1 MGRIVFFD
9 LEVSAKGQILDIG
22 AINDVN
28 ETFHS
33 SKIGEFLKFI
43 DGCEYLCGHNIVEH
57 DYKYLSSFIKKHYL
71 LIDTL
76 YLSPILFPANPY
88 HKLLKDDKIDTNERN
103 NPLNDAKKAKSLF
116 YDEICAFN
124 SLSEKSQ
131 KLYSELLSKDI
142 HFEGFF
148 KYVNFAASRFRIFNS
163 FNADKLRDIFNGQIC
178 PNANIDKH
186 FRYHP
191 IEFAYACAL
200 ISTNDRYSITPAWVL
215 SNYPEVE
222 RIIQNLRNTPCNNK
236 ECPYCNKEFNAKY
249 ALKKWFGYD
258 DFRKFD
264 GQSLQEDSVNA
275 AIQGRSLL
283 AIFPTG
289 GGKSLTFQLPALI
302 QGETSRGLT
311 VVISPLQS
319 LMKDQVENLEKRGIT
334 DAVYINGLLSSIERA
349 EALERVRTG
358 KASLLY
364 IAPEQLRSNTIE
376 RVLLSRTIA
385 RFVIDEAHCFSSWGQ
400 DFRIEYMYIGEFLKS
415 FQEKKGNN
423 THIPVSC
430 FTATA
435 KPKVISDIKEY
446 FFKTNNLILENY
458 TTDSTRTNLRYT
470 VLYKENDKE
479 KYNQIRYLLEEKAC
493 PTIIY
498 VSRTKTA
505 ERLAEQLIAD
515 GFKAK
520 GFHGQ
525 MDKEIKI
532 RNQEDF
538 IENKFQVMVAT
549 SAFGMGVDKSD
560 VGLVIHYE
568 ISDSLENYI
577 QEAGRAG
584 RDINSEAECYV
595 LYNDDDL
602 NKHFILLNQ
611 TKLTLSEINQV
622 WKAIKALTNKRKIVR
637 ISALEVA
644 RKAGWEEISDVETKV
659 KSALAALENAKMI
672 KRGKNSPRIFATS
685 IVPNNMDEASVS
697 LNTSD
702 KFTEEEKVNSIR
714 IIKSLISERSH
725 AKAGTADAES
735 RVDYLADILGI
746 ETSKAINC
754 IEKMRGIGLLKNE
767 DDMTAYLRKNNSS
780 ILEDF
785 AKVENLL
792 IRYLTKDKEMNQGKG
807 RQTID
812 IKDFNEYAIENGFKK
827 SGLKHIK
834 TVLFVWEIRNYIKRE
849 RTSTNK
855 EYIDIRLNFETE
867 NLSEI
872 ISKRLSICKIIINH
886 LALLTPET
894 STDSFSIVHFSV
906 TSLKEVADRSLLGLT
921 VSISDIQDALLYLS
935 KTGIITIEGGFMVLY
950 NKLQIERVADNKI
963 RYKKEDYQNLN
974 EFYKQRIQQIHIVG
988 EYANLMVKDYN
999 KALEFVKD
1007 YFKLEF
1013 AKFIKKY
1020 FDSSREAEISK
1031 SISSKKHKEIFGNLT
1046 PTQKAIIDDNRSQFI
1061 VVPAGPGSGKTYVLV
1076 RKLASLILLEEIKS
1090 EKLLMLTFSR
1100 SAASEFK
1107 NRLMELIGN
1116 AAKYVEIKTFHSYCF
1131 DLIGQRGSLEK
1142 SENVVRTAVEDI
1154 KQGNVEKSL
1163 ITKSILVIDEA
1174 QDMSADE
1181 FALVEEL
1188 IRNNEDI
1195 RVVAVGDDDQN
1206 IYEFRGSDSRYMKIL
1221 IDRYNASV
1229 YNMLENFRSS
1239 RNIIAAANDYSKG
1252 IKNRLKHTEIVPT
1265 KNSLGKVCFIEHS
1278 SDNYQ
1283 EAVVNEIISSVE
1295 SGRKCVLTFRNDDA
1309 LIISALLNKIGKKSK
1324 LIQSNDGFQL
1334 SKLAEL
1340 HYLVRRVRELC
1351 KTDIKISPDNW
1362 EIAKSDTFCTFAT
1375 SEVTPI
1381 IKNCIEC
1388 FENEFP
1394 VTGNESRYHSDFE
1407 RFINESSLEDF
1418 YTEKDDEII
1427 VSTIHK
1433 AKGREWDNVFIS
1445 LKDLTKIEEA
1455 EKRAIFV
1462 GLTRAKN
1469 NLSVHYS
1476 GEAFRHI
1483 NWSSAKTY
1491 RDYTPYNE
1499 PTEILLQLG
1508 HRDVVLNFF
1517 KDKSSIIERLRSGQD
1532 LNIYIGAEYIYL
1544 QVNIDGTYHSIAKL
1558 SEKSRKY
1565 ITELISKGYYPQ
1577 KANIRFTVYWSDK
1590 NDNWIETPIVLPDI
1604 VMRKSQN

>member
-22 AINDVN
+22 AINDAN

-43 DGCEYLCGHNIVEH
+43 EGCEYLCGHNIVEH
-57 DYKYLSSFIKKHYL
+57 DYKYLTSFTNKQYS

-88 HKLLKDDKIDTNERN
+88 HKLLKDDKINTDDRN

-116 YDEICAFN
+116 YDEISAFN
-124 SLSEKSQ
+124 SLSENYKR
-131 KLYSELLSKDI
+131 LYSELLSKDI

-148 KYVNFAASRFRIFNS
+148 RYVNFAVSRFRIFNS
-163 FNADKLRDIFNGQIC
+163 FNPDRLYEIFKGLIC
-178 PNANIDKH
+178 PNTNVDKY
-186 FRYHP
+186 FRHNP
-191 IEFAYACAL
+191 IELAYACAL

-215 SNYPEVE
+215 INFPEVE
-222 RIIQNLRNTPCNNK
+222 RIIQNLRNTPCNDT

-275 AIQGRSLL
+275 AIRGRSLL

-319 LMKDQVENLEKRGIT
+319 LMKDQVENLEKRGIA

-364 IAPEQLRSNTIE
+364 IAPEQLRSSTIE

-415 FQEKKGNN
+415 FQEKKGHN

-479 KYNQIRYLLEEKAC
+479 KYNQIRYLLEEKSC

-505 ERLAEQLIAD
+505 ERLAKQLVAD
-515 GFKAK
+515 GFSAR
-520 GFHGQ
+520 GFHGR

-538 IENKFQVMVAT
+538 IENKFQVIVAT

-584 RDINSEAECYV
+584 RDVNSQAECYV

-622 WKAIKALTNKRKIVR
+622 WMAIKALTQKRKIVR

-644 RKAGWEEISDVETKV
+644 RKAGWEEIADVETKV
-659 KSALAALENAKMI
+659 KSALAALENARMI

-685 IVPNNMDEASVS
+685 IVPCNMDEASEA
-697 LNTSD
+697 LNASNE
-702 KFTEEEKVNSIR
+702 FTEEEKVNSIR

-725 AKAGTADAES
+725 AKAGTSDAES

-746 ETSKAINC
+746 EISKVINC

-792 IRYLTKDKEMNQGKG
+792 IQYLTEN

-812 IKDFNEYAIENGFKK
+812 IKGFNEYAIENVFKK

-834 TVLFVWEIRNYIKRE
+834 TVLFVWEIKNYIKRE
-849 RTSTNK
+849 RISTNK
-855 EYIDIRLNFETE
+855 EYIDIRLNLEKE
-867 NLSEI
+867 KLLEI
-872 ISKRLSICKIIINH
+872 ISNRLSICKAVVNH
-886 LALLTPET
+886 LASLKPET
-894 STDSFSIVHFSV
+894 TTDTFNIVHFSV
-906 TSLKEVADRSLLGLT
+906 TSLKEATNNCLLGMNA
-921 VSISDIQDALLYLS
+921 SISDIQEALLYLS

-963 RYKKEDYQNLN
+963 RYKKEDYHNLN

-988 EYANLMVKDYN
+988 EYANLMVKDYD

-1013 AKFIKKY
+1013 TRFIKKY
-1020 FDSSREAEISK
+1020 FDSSREEEICK
-1031 SISSKKHKEIFGNLT
+1031 SISSRKYKDIFGCLT
-1046 PTQKAIIDDNRSQFI
+1046 PTQKAIIDDNSSRFI

-1076 RKLASLILLEEIKS
+1076 RKLASLILMEEIKS

-1107 NRLMELIGN
+1107 NRLIELIGN

-1131 DLIGQRGSLEK
+1131 DLIGQKGSLEK
-1142 SENVVRTAVEDI
+1142 SENVVRTAVEEI
-1154 KQGNVEKSL
+1154 QQRKVEKNL

-1206 IYEFRGSDSRYMKIL
+1206 IYGFRGADSKYMKTL
-1221 IDRYNASV
+1221 IDKYGASV

-1239 RNIIAAANDYSKG
+1239 RGIIATANDYSKV
-1252 IKNRLKHTEIVPT
+1252 IRNRLKRTGILPT
-1265 KNSLGKVCFIEHS
+1265 KNSLGTVHFIEHTS
-1278 SDNYQ
+1278 ENYQ
-1283 EAVVNEIISSVE
+1283 EALVNEIVSFTA
-1295 SGRKCVLTFRNDDA
+1295 SGRKCVLTLRNDDA
-1309 LIISALLNKIGKKSK
+1309 LIISALLNKIGKKAK

-1340 HYLVRRVRELC
+1340 HYFVGKLKELC
-1351 KTDIKISPDNW
+1351 KTDIKISPEKW
-1362 EIAKSDTFCTFAT
+1362 AEAKNDTFNAFSA
-1375 SEVTPI
+1375 SDILPI
-1381 IKNCIEC
+1381 IRNCIGG
-1388 FENEFP
+1388 FEKEFP
-1394 VTGNESRYHSDFE
+1394 VADDESRYFSDFE
-1407 RFINESSLEDF
+1407 SFINESSLEDF

-1445 LKDLTKIEEA
+1445 LKNLTKIEEA
-1455 EKRAIFV
+1455 EKRVIFV

-1476 GEAFRHI
+1476 GDALRHI
-1483 NWSSAKTY
+1483 NWSLANKYS
-1491 RDYTPYNE
+1491 DNNSYNE
-1499 PTEILLQLG
+1499 PDEILLQLG
-1508 HRDVVLNFF
+1508 HKDVILNFF
-1517 KDKSSIIERLRSGQD
+1517 KDKSSIIEQLHSSQV
-1532 LNIYIGAEYIYL
+1532 LNLYIGTEYIYL
-1544 QVNIDGTYHSIAKL
+1544 QANIGGRYNSIAKL
-1558 SEKSRKY
+1558 SEKSWKH
-1565 ITELISKGYYPQ
+1565 ISELMARGYYPQ
-1577 KANIRFTVYWSDK
+1577 KATIRFIAYWTDK
-1590 NDNWIETPIVLPDI
+1590 NDNWAETPIVLPDI
-1604 VMRKSQN
+1604 LLKKVN